1 MKVKHFPFLWKCC
14 FSSLAFEN
22 DYIRA
27 NQLSQ
32 SNIRT
37 IFPFQALIFD
47 LNRRSSLVISLWD
60 KHLCIRSC
68 TDRVH
73 DQIVVSTFDKRFLI
87 VIVTI
92 VVARKTI
99 KSRSIEANSGITF
112 TVPLTLTLSV
122 AYVSPGTTLAS
133 ADIV

>member
-1 MKVKHFPFLWKCC
+1 MR
-14 FSSLAFEN
+14 SLRHA
-22 DYIRA
+22 
-27 NQLSQ
+27 
-32 SNIRT
+32 
-37 IFPFQALIFD
+37 
-47 LNRRSSLVISLWD
+47 
-60 KHLCIRSC
+60 C